1 MFASVDSTA
10 SEWFATV
17 QPLGFEPRR
26 AVKIQV
32 ESIHDLWCDE
42 IVTTMLEMYCTV
54 FCDSPLCIDLSDSCD
69 PFMSS
74 VEHIDVF
81 GDTSDVSC

>member
-1 MFASVDSTA
+1 VDSTA
-10 SEWFATV
+10 SEEWLAIV

-32 ESIHDLWCDE
+32 DSIHDLWCDK

-54 FCDSPLCIDLSDSCD
+54 FCGSPLCIDLSDSCD

-81 GDTSDVSC
+81 EITSDVSC